1 MWFKQ
6 KERVYVFG
14 ASVGGINFYKRH
26 GRQYEVLGFVDNSAQ
41 KHGQL
46 VLNKLIHAPG
56 ELSQLSFDRIVIASD
71 YYPEIF
77 PQLIGLGIDE
87 KKIDIHHPSMEA
99 NSLGQRLRHRAWIL
113 FQELICLRPGML
125 SDLLYQHYL
134 KCRSSVKKPVKR
146 FNLQW
151 LDTTDE
157 FKVYVFRRALPGSV
171 QGPRYVGQNVAPVKV
186 TLPEVALHRFRQGQ
200 VGSVSRSVLL
210 PDQRVLQERVTTTT
224 PGNADYSVG
233 DMIFHGR
240 RLALVAVGEPEPV
253 DKGILINGI
262 SEGNYYHWV
271 VEVLAQLQFVA
282 ELPAQYADYPIL
294 ISGGSQKIPSIKAM
308 IDGLGITR
316 PFIYLQT
323 HLNYRVDDLLWI
335 DAPNNMIPNFKASH
349 GYHTIDNFGR
359 RDSIEY
365 LRENALSLVAGLDM
379 TDLPKRVFLARKGFL
394 RRFNQQDV
402 IELLEPYGFACV
414 YMEDLDVHQQVAIMA
429 NAEVVVGPTGAAW
442 TNIMFAS
449 AGTQALC
456 WMAEEYGDLSCFS
469 NLAAIVGVDLEF
481 VRYRTGAH
489 NSHELY
495 YKEYVL
501 DVSVVRAWLEQH
513 VPGRDGLLLA
523 KATNGV

>member
-1 MWFKQ
+1 MWSKQ
-6 KERVYVFG
+6 KERVLVFG
-14 ASVGGINFYKRH
+14 ASVGGVNFYKSQSKR
-26 GRQYEVLGFVDNSAQ
+26 YEVLGFVDNSEQ
-41 KHGQL
+41 KHGQQL
-46 VLNKLIHAPG
+46 LGKVIHAPA
-56 ELSQLSFDRIVIASD
+56 ELNQLSFDRIIIASD
-71 YYPEIF
+71 YYREIF
-77 PQLIGLGIDE
+77 PQLIGLGIDDA
-87 KKIDIHHPSMEA
+87 KIDIHHPSMEA
-99 NSLGQRLRHRAWIL
+99 SSLGQRLRYRFWIMFL
-113 FQELICLRPGML
+113 ELICLRPGML
-125 SDLLYQHYL
+125 SDVLWKHYL
-134 KCRSSVKKPVKR
+134 KCRTGIKKQVKR

-157 FKVYVFRRALPGSV
+157 FKVHVFRPAVPGVV
-171 QGPRYVGQNVAPVKV
+171 QGPRYVGQSVAPVKV
-186 TLPEVALHRFRQGQ
+186 TLPEVALHRFRQGL

-210 PDQRVLQERVTTTT
+210 PDQRVVQERVTTTT

-240 RLALVAVGEPEPV
+240 RLALVAVGEPVPV

-294 ISGGSQKIPSIKAM
+294 ISGNSQKIPSIKAM

-323 HLNYRVDDLLWI
+323 QLNYRVDDLLWI

-359 RDSIEY
+359 RESVEY
-365 LRENALSLVAGLDM
+365 LRENALSLVAGIDM
-379 TDLPKRVFLARKGFL
+379 TGLPKRVFLARKGFL

-402 IELLEPYGFACV
+402 IELLEPYGFTCV

-449 AGTQALC
+449 TGTQALC

-495 YKEYVL
+495 YKEYLL
-501 DVSVVRAWLEQH
+501 DVSVVSAWLKQH
-513 VPGRDGLLLA
+513 VPSPDGLELA
-523 KATNGV
+523 KATSGV